1 MIEHLIRSDGL
12 RVVNQHANTVNFDHV
27 PLSGVT

>member
-12 RVVNQHANTVNFDHV
+12 RVVNQHVTTVNF
-27 PLSGVT
+27 PLAPHR